1 MSSWVSGALA
11 LAGLALAVA
20 LLGAIRRRR
29 SVLHVDGVLHVNV
42 NCSDFERS
50 RAFYERLGFKVF
62 MPVAPEG
69 RGQVAEAVGMPEYTL
84 RGALMRHA
92 DGATLNL
99 LEWQA
104 PRDEQRPSG
113 ALHQLGIARIAMT
126 TRDLDADVATL
137 RAAGV
142 EFLSKEPG
150 AVPDGLRGKTRFICF
165 KDPDGTV
172 LELVELGALMG
183 GAYRASKMLPKI

>member
-1 MSSWVSGALA
+1 MSGWVWSALA
-11 LAGLALAVA
+11 FIGLVGLVA
-20 LLGAIRRRR
+20 LLGWLRRRGAALR
-29 SVLHVDGVLHVNV
+29 VDGVLHVNV

-69 RGQVAEAVGMPEYTL
+69 RGQVAQAVGMPQYTL

-99 LEWQA
+99 LEWQS
-104 PRDEQRPSG
+104 PREEQRPAG
-113 ALHQLGIARIAMT
+113 ALHHLGIARIALT
-126 TRDLDADVATL
+126 TRDLDGDVATL

-142 EFLSKEPG
+142 EFLSDAPG
-150 AVPDGLRGKTRFICF
+150 AVPDALRGTTRFICF

-172 LELVELGALMG
+172 LELVELGTLMG
-183 GAYRASKMLPKI
+183 GAYRASRLLPRF